1 MPIPAMATDTAPD
14 SRIPAA
20 LVTGFLGS
28 GKTTLI
34 NAVLRNPAFA
44 NAMVIVN
51 EFGEVGLDHLL
62 MEGGDDQVVLLDSGC
77 LCCAVSGSLRDTLI
91 DLFMRRAGG
100 DLPLFERVI
109 IETSGLA
116 NPVPLVASLVADS
129 AVARHYRLSL
139 VLTVVDALHG
149 MDTLAR
155 HDEAVRQVAVADRLL
170 INKVEAAGTQATAE
184 LRAHLAAAN
193 MTADIVIG
201 LQSEDATR
209 FFSDPPPAQV
219 RRTDAAPSPLPGFTR
234 GPFASGDT
242 HGPAFSGIRSQVLR
256 LRGAT
261 DWPAYAAW
269 TAEVQRQFG
278 KRLLRCKGLLRIG
291 DRNGELWVIQAV
303 QGYFTA
309 PVKLGAAAAAAL
321 NDRERDFLVCISER
335 IDAEELQ
342 STLGLLVKGAREDA
356 VAADAAAT
364 PLITHMEC
372 Q

>member
-1 MPIPAMATDTAPD
+1 MPIPAKYTALDT
-14 SRIPAA
+14 RIPAS

-44 NAMVIVN
+44 NALVIVN

-100 DLPLFERVI
+100 DLPPFERVI

-129 AVARHYRLSL
+129 AVARHYRLAL

-149 MDTLAR
+149 MDTLAS

-170 INKVEAAGTQATAE
+170 ISKVEAAGSQATAE
-184 LRAHLAAAN
+184 LQAHLAAAN
-193 MTADIVIG
+193 MTADIVLG
-201 LQSEDATR
+201 RRAEDAAS
-209 FFSDPPPAQV
+209 FFADLPPGQV
-219 RRTDAAPSPLPGFTR
+219 RRADAATGPVTGLTR

-256 LRGAT
+256 VPGAT

-269 TAEVQRQFG
+269 AAEVQRRFG

-291 DRNGELWVIQAV
+291 DGNGEPWVIQAV
-303 QGYFTA
+303 QGHFTA
-309 PVKLGAAAAAAL
+309 PVKLGVAAAEAL
-321 NDRERDFLVCISER
+321 NEKECDFLVCIGER
-335 IDAEELQ
+335 IDANELQ
-342 STLGLLVKGAREDA
+342 STLGLLVAGAREDA
-356 VAADAAAT
+356 VAAGAAAM
-364 PLITHMEC
+364 PLITLMEC